1 MTRHTFTCNLCEAMC
16 GLHIE
21 VSQAGR
27 IESIRGNPDDVF
39 SRGHICPKGPALREV
54 LEDPARLRQPMRRT
68 TAGFAPVS
76 WDEAL
81 DETAHRLREVRR
93 RHGRDAVG
101 FYYGNPIAHSHRAAL
116 GMQALSFALG
126 THNRFDAN
134 SQDSNPKLFACMQMY
149 GDGLSLTIPD
159 VDRTDLFVMLGAN
172 PAISGGS
179 LMALGDVRGRLQGI
193 RKRGGRMVLID
204 PRRNETAA
212 WCDEHLFIR
221 PGSDAA
227 LLFALLHVILEE
239 PRT

>member
-1 MTRHTFTCNLCEAMC
+1 
-16 GLHIE
+16 
-21 VSQAGR
+21 
-27 IESIRGNPDDVF
+27 NPDDVF

-116 GMQALSFALG
+116 GMQLLTFALR
-126 THNRFDAN
+126 TRNRLDPN
-134 SQDSNPKLFACMQMY
+134 SQDSNPKFFACSQMS
-149 GDGLSLTIPD
+149 GDGLSLTVPD
-159 VDRTDLFVMLGAN
+159 VDRTDFLLMLGAN

-193 RKRGGRMVLID
+193 RKRGGRMVLLD
-204 PRRNETAA
+204 PRRHEAAA
-212 WCDEHLFIR
+212 WCDEHHFVR

-227 LLFALLHVILEE
+227 LLFSLLQVLFEE
-239 PRT
+239 RRVDERAVLAAGSGLGRPRAAARAFPP